1 MDAANLP
8 RQRVKYS
15 SFEMSGPFEG
25 KQIYTTINFFPL
37 GIWHIQPCI
46 LKKQEVARAFF
57 SYGNHQ
63 LQIIVDDFR
72 PLRETKLYFNPKL
85 RASLKKEKKKS
96 WWSAGMG
103 SGRLVRVE
111 NERQEKVCNSSL
123 SSLDARPHFRVALF
137 HRLAEDASA
146 GS

>member
-25 KQIYTTINFFPL
+25 KQIYATINFFSSRNL
-37 GIWHIQPCI
+37 AYLAMHFE
-46 LKKQEVARAFF
+46 KQEVARAFF